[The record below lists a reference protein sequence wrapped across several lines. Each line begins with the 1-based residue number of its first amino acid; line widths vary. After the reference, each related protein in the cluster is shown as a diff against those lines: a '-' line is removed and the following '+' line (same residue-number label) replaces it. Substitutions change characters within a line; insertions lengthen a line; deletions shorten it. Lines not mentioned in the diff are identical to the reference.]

1 MITKEEI
8 KKLCDL
14 SRIEIKEEEQDKL
27 QQDIEGILSY
37 VSQIKDAEV
46 ASLES
51 AVSAEKNTFRKDEVV
66 NEPGFYTDDLL
77 NLAPKKEGKF
87 FKTKK
92 IL

>member
-1 MITKEEI
+1 
-8 KKLCDL
+8 
-14 SRIEIKEEEQDKL
+14 L